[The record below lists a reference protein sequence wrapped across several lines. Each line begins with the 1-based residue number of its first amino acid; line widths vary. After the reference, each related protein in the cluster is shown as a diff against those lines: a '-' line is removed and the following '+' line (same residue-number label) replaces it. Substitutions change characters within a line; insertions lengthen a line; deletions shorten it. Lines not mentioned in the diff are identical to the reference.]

1 MPSLLDGRNIVLS
14 ECHAMSKRI
23 NWWIGAATLFAG
35 IALGLGWSGWSGAR
49 WHATAAGAAQGE
61 DALNRDTVEL
71 QNVSRLLSRIANATT
86 PSVVHIQSERVAP
99 NRGRIEE
106 TGSGVLMSSTSKPG
120 LYVVTNR
127 HVIEGAAL
135 TDISIQ
141 LYDGREVHP
150 EQVLSD
156 AATDL
161 AVMRISARGATPAR
175 WADSNDVDIGHL
187 VLAMGSPFGLSRSV
201 TLGIISA
208 KGRRQLKLGSA
219 DVLNQDFLQTDAAIN
234 PGNSGGPLI
243 DITGRVIGINTAIAS
258 SGGGNEGIGFSIPS
272 NLAQRVMEQ
281 LLEHGVVRR
290 AYLGVRLDP
299 KFDTATANR
308 LKLDRV
314 RGARVTQVYPD
325 TPASR
330 ANLRNDDVVLTF
342 DGVDVQDENH
352 LINLVSLTPIG
363 RQVKLGVWRGGQQV
377 SLTIVL
383 ADRNDLQQTSEAPT
397 APGMGAQIRR
407 MGLTVHPLNA
417 DLSEQ
422 LGFPPATRG
431 LLILKVE
438 PTSRLSSDLQVYD
451 VIEEVGRR
459 PIESVEELELAL
471 NSAESAGSVVLRI
484 QRMSGSSSRSQLV
497 VWQP

>member
-1 MPSLLDGRNIVLS
+1 
-14 ECHAMSKRI
+14 MSTRTT
-23 NWWIGAATLFAG
+23 WWIGGCALAAG
-35 IALGLGWSGWSGAR
+35 IVLGLGWTGWPRNNG
-49 WHATAAGAAQGE
+49 HVTAAGAAADNQAE
-61 DALNRDTVEL
+61 FNREIL
-71 QNVSRLLSRIANATT
+71 QVQNFSHLLSRIANTAT
-86 PSVVHIQSERVAP
+86 PSVVHIQSERQSP
-99 NRGRIEE
+99 KGGRLEE
-106 TGSGVLMSSTSKPG
+106 TGSGVLMSSTTKPG
-120 LYVVTNR
+120 IYVVTNR

-135 TDISIQ
+135 VDIAIQ
-141 LYDGREVHP
+141 LHDGREIHP

-161 AVMRISARGATPAR
+161 AVLRVNAPGAVPAR
-175 WADSNDVDIGHL
+175 WADSNEADIGNL

-208 KGRRQLKLGSA
+208 KGRRQLKLGSS

-243 DITGRVIGINTAIAS
+243 DVSGRVIGINTAIAS

-281 LLEHGVVRR
+281 LIEHGVVRR

-299 KFDTATANR
+299 QFDGAAASR

-330 ANLRNDDVVLTF
+330 ANLRVEDVVLTF

-363 RQVKLGVWRGGQQV
+363 RQVKLGVWRDGQQIT
-377 SLTIVL
+377 LAITL

-397 APGMGAQIRR
+397 EPGMGSQIRR
-407 MGLTVHPLNA
+407 MGLTVHPLSD

-422 LGFPPATRG
+422 LGFPRSTRG
-431 LLILKVE
+431 LLILKVD
-438 PTSRLSSDLQVYD
+438 PTSQLSADLQVYD
-451 VIEEVGRR
+451 VLEEVGRR
-459 PIESVEELELAL
+459 PVESVEELELAL
-471 NSAESAGSVVLRI
+471 GSAESANSVVLRV
-484 QRMSGSSSRSQLV
+484 RRSSGNSTRTHLV
-497 VWQP
+497 VWQQ